1 MISKSIASLNFC
13 DVYESEDSWCL
24 YIKKKKKKLFLKN
37 ASLNLVGFLV
47 NEIFSPETLV
57 TFDFYV

>member
-1 MISKSIASLNFC
+1 MPLHK
-13 DVYESEDSWCL
+13 E
-24 YIKKKKKKLFLKN
+24 KKKLFLIN